1 MCLLVIFILIRI
13 YRKRSVG
20 ACQKWI
26 YNFHLTFELP
36 SENSAPTLAR
46 YAQRGAPGRIG
57 TGPESEEE
65 VVEESVLL
73 APHV

>member
-1 MCLLVIFILIRI
+1 METLLKCANSLFLFLLEFIERQR
-13 YRKRSVG
+13 YVG

-26 YNFHLTFELP
+26 YHFHLTFELP
-36 SENSAPTLAR
+36 
-46 YAQRGAPGRIG
+46 AQRGAPGRIG
-57 TGPESEEE
+57 AGPEREEE